1 MNWPTTAWG
10 HSAQPRAQIHQKM
23 VGSASQ
29 AHLGS
34 VATSPFT
41 SATCG
46 IHAAHTHARA
56 RAAHA
61 QPHAD
66 AAHTDAA
73 SQSPFA
79 PASDASAPVPLMPA
93 HASVSPDAQASH
105 SPSQILRQT
114 HLERRALLLLLIS
127 EYRTAA

>member
-10 HSAQPRAQIHQKM
+10 HSAQPRAQIRRKT

-34 VATSPFT
+34 VATSPFA

-46 IHAAHTHARA
+46 IHAAH
-56 RAAHA
+56 A
-61 QPHAD
+61 QPHTD
-66 AAHTDAA
+66 AARAHAHADAA

-93 HASVSPDAQASH
+93 HTSVSPDAQASH

-127 EYRTAA
+127 EYWTAA

>member
-10 HSAQPRAQIHQKM
+10 HSAQPRAQIHRKT

-34 VATSPFT
+34 VATSPFA

-46 IHAAHTHARA
+46 IHAAHA
-56 RAAHA
+56 RAAYA

-66 AAHTDAA
+66 AARARAHADAA

>member
-10 HSAQPRAQIHQKM
+10 HSAQPRAQIHRKT

-34 VATSPFT
+34 VATSPFA

-46 IHAAHTHARA
+46 IHAAHAHAR
-56 RAAHA
+56 
-61 QPHAD
+61 
-66 AAHTDAA
+66 AHTDAA

-93 HASVSPDAQASH
+93 HASVSPDTQASH

-114 HLERRALLLLLIS
+114 HLERRTLLLLLIS